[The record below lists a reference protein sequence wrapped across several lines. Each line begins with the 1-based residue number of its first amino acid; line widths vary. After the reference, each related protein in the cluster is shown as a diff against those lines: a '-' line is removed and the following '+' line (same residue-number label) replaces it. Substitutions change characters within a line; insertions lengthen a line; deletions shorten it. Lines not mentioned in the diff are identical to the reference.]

1 MTPTDSA
8 VVRDKHHDGILEA
21 IVRLQIIEEPAKID
35 IILLHRVVIL
45 LGPPAEF
52 VSGRLIRRPEI
63 NKRQRGVF
71 LVLQTEPEDFL
82 VVFGVPVVIHRR
94 LVEKISDPVPGVAG
108 VELRIGIGPAGQ
120 VEDVGEAPV
129 LGQEGARQIRG
140 LAPGGAETVKLRA
153 GPREDRLPVQSTARG
168 EDAALF
174 ECPSTP
180 VTKTAE
186 VRELIPLD
194 IVPAET
200 VVADEDHMLGPN
212 RGFDEIL
219 RRGGTCH
226 RQKRKYRRGQ
236 KRFEGKT
243 FYH

>member
-1 MTPTDSA
+1 MTLPDSA
-8 VVRDKHHDGILEA
+8 VVRDKHHDGILKA
-21 IVRLQIIEEPAKID
+21 IVRLQIIEQLSKID
-35 IILLHRVVIL
+35 IVLLDRVVIF
-45 LGPPAEF
+45 LGSPAEF

-63 NKRQRGVF
+63 NKRQGGVF

-82 VVFGVPVVIHRR
+82 VVFGVPVVVHHL
-94 LVEKISDPVPGVAG
+94 LVEEISDPVPGVAG
-108 VELRIGIGPAGQ
+108 TQLRFRVGPAGQ
-120 VEDVGEAPV
+120 VEDVREAPV
-129 LGQEGARQIRG
+129 LGQEGARKVRG
-140 LAPGGAETVKLRA
+140 LAPGGTETVKLRA
-153 GPREDRLPVQSTARG
+153 GPGEDRFPVQSASRG

-174 ECPSTP
+174 EGPGAP
-180 VTKTAE
+180 VTKTAQ

-194 IVPAET
+194 IVPAEA

-236 KRFEGKT
+236 KRFEEKT